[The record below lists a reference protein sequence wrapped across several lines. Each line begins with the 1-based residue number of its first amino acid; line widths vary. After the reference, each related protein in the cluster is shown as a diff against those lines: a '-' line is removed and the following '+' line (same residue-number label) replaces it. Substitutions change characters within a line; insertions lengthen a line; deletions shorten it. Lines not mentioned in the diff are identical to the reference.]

1 MTIQVARLAKLQQ
14 GLTIPERLD
23 AMLARYHADL
33 PLKRSLVD
41 SIPDRDVER
50 WNRIAGL
57 LNATHVQLGWYMEY
71 VEATVTQLELRQ
83 GILLGLRYAAMAM
96 DDHLMSILVEPGGDE
111 RRHAILTK
119 QERLEEMSEQLVKR
133 IAAELVGRWLDV
145 RLAEEATES
154 VALECWGR
162 DLVHPEMRAKMA
174 DCRERLVALH
184 ESLKVWIEVELPEP
198 DDAAVAHVLALLER
212 EFSG

>member
-23 AMLARYHADL
+23 AMLARYRADL

-41 SIPDRDVER
+41 SIPVRDVER

-96 DDHLMSILVEPGGDE
+96 DDHLMSILVEPDGDE
-111 RRHAILTK
+111 RRQAILAK

-133 IAAELVGRWLDV
+133 IAEELAGRWLDV

-162 DLVHPEMRAKMA
+162 DLAHPEMRAKMA

-184 ESLKVWIEVELPEP
+184 ESLEVWIEVELPEP
-198 DDAAVAHVLALLER
+198 DDAAVARVLALLER
-212 EFSG
+212 EVSG